1 MKREI
6 CWFLDLYH
14 GNQLDLNPPYQRR
27 SAWTLKD
34 RKFFLDT
41 IFRNYPS
48 PAVFLHKKID
58 ETMGKMIYHVVD
70 GKQRLETIILF
81 TQNGMAIDREFGD
94 ERLGGKKWKKIENDP
109 DLAVRFRNY
118 QVTIE
123 FIDTDD
129 ANVINEVF
137 DRLNR
142 NSRRLERQELRH
154 AKYDGWFIRVTEK
167 EAEKEE
173 WERFGI
179 VTKAR
184 MRRMKDVQC
193 ISDLLTVILKKRV
206 TGYDQDALDDMYA
219 EYDSPYETVPD
230 FDNEEFHAKLSF
242 AKDYLSRMD
251 ICNGAVSKHAKAL
264 SNFYSLWSF
273 VVLNQS
279 RLDTP
284 EITAEKYEAFM
295 DRVSALAKARDMS
308 SFREYDS
315 DLYSK
320 AYEYLKNSVKT
331 GMNQAQ
337 REARQKTLEDILFS
351 CPAHREAAGTDIRE
365 ADVSLPGVLRFSQK
379 EDHGEHILRIIMGK
393 KNSINKED

>member
-6 CWFLDLYH
+6 KWFLDLYH

-34 RKFFLDT
+34 RKFFIDT

-81 TQNGMAIDREFGD
+81 AQNGMAIDREFGD
-94 ERLGGKKWKKIENDP
+94 ARLNGKKWKKIEDDP
-109 DLAVRFRNY
+109 ELAGRFSSY
-118 QVTIE
+118 QMTIE

-129 ANVINEVF
+129 ATMINEVF

-154 AKYDGWFIRVTEK
+154 AKYDGWFIRVAEK

-173 WERFGI
+173 WEKLGI
-179 VTKAR
+179 VTKSR

-193 ISDLLTVILKKRV
+193 ISDLFTVILKNRV
-206 TGYDQDALDDMYA
+206 TGYDQDFLDDIYA
-219 EYDSPYETVPD
+219 EYDSPYETIPG
-230 FDNEEFHAKLSF
+230 FDDEGFHAKLSF
-242 AKDYLSRMD
+242 AKNYVSRMD
-251 ICNGAVSKHAKAL
+251 IHNAAVSKHAKTL

-295 DRVSALAKARDMS
+295 DSVSALAKTKDMNS
-308 SFREYDS
+308 LREYDN

-320 AYEYLKNSVKT
+320 AYEYLKNSVRT

-337 REARQKTLEDILFS
+337 REARHKTLEDILFS
-351 CPAHREAAGTDIRE
+351 SNVHGDAVTDIQKT
-365 ADVSLPGVLRFSQK
+365 DVSLPPGFPRE

-393 KNSINKED
+393 RTVTDKGERD